1 MKSKQQ
7 NVCDLVEKLTGIVS
21 MFSVFAFLLK
31 FTPLCRFV
39 LPACYVFDILFVMLL
54 FLRIKLYGFIEY
66 LGSWQ
71 NIVDFF
77 AAIPIAA
84 LFARHTELFQ
94 VIAPVGWFT
103 IFRLLNI
110 IPLVK
115 KDSAFAQRH
124 FKHICFSVILLEVV
138 FILVLTYFFYVL
150 FNKPL
155 VEHYTAEYERF
166 PSNPEYLMKN
176 DENVVLVYKNGTIQS
191 RKGFIRDKKTHFS
204 ICNSPYEYLI
214 RIKFSKENIVTDG
227 KISAPKC
234 GIIVSSPELL
244 VTFNWLMIAIFLF
257 VCGIFAVILWRDLLS
272 KDGRKIAVAADAIKS
287 GDFARFAEENAKI
300 EKSGKDEI
308 ALLYQAIDRARH
320 NFSPKS
326 AELVE
331 AAEPVEAD
339 EQGGFANAVEEPV
352 EPEAAEPV
360 QEVAAPE
367 IAETV
372 VAEPETVAETI
383 ETLAEP
389 ESEAIAEA
397 IEELSEPEAFAEPIE
412 IGEPVP
418 VSDVSADSEAAADF
432 AGTPEAFVEPIEAA
446 ELIEEAEPIEP
457 VEPEVAEPVELA
469 EAETLELAEEAEAVA
484 ETAVEAEPE
493 PLELEAAVP
502 EPLEPH
508 HSGGLLAMALK
519 KRVQT
524 ANIQ

>member
-7 NVCDLVEKLTGIVS
+7 NVCDLVERLTGIVS

-31 FTPLCRFV
+31 FTPFCRFV

-54 FLRIKLYGFIEY
+54 FLRFKLYGFIEY

-77 AAIPIAA
+77 AAIPVVV

-94 VIAPVGWFT
+94 FISPAAWFT

-110 IPLVK
+110 IPLIK

-138 FILVLTYFFYVL
+138 FILVLTQFFYAL

-191 RKGFIRDKKTHFS
+191 RKGFIRDKKTHFA

-214 RIKFSKENIVTDG
+214 RIKFSKESVVSDG

-244 VTFNWLMIAIFLF
+244 FTFNWLMIAMFLF

-272 KDGRKIAVAADAIKS
+272 KDGQKIALAANAIKS
-287 GDFARFAEENAKI
+287 GDFAKFEEENARI
-300 EKSGKDEI
+300 EKSGRDEI
-308 ALLYQAIDRARH
+308 ALLYQAIDSGRH
-320 NFSPKS
+320 NFCPKTE
-326 AELVE
+326 AGGGELEE
-331 AAEPVEAD
+331 AAEFAVPEEA
-339 EQGGFANAVEEPV
+339 
-352 EPEAAEPV
+352 
-360 QEVAAPE
+360 
-367 IAETV
+367 
-372 VAEPETVAETI
+372 
-383 ETLAEP
+383 
-389 ESEAIAEA
+389 
-397 IEELSEPEAFAEPIE
+397 EELS
-412 IGEPVP
+412 V
-418 VSDVSADSEAAADF
+418 
-432 AGTPEAFVEPIEAA
+432 
-446 ELIEEAEPIEP
+446 
-457 VEPEVAEPVELA
+457 LA
-469 EAETLELAEEAEAVA
+469 EAETLEPAEEVESVAEA
-484 ETAVEAEPE
+484 ETAVEAETAG
-493 PLELEAAVP
+493 L
-502 EPLEPH
+502 LEPVEADAPEIRH
-508 HSGGLLAMALK
+508 RLLQDRCRKTPDAGSGKQFQVAADLSPEK
-519 KRVQT
+519 KRWKDLFQSGYDFGT
-524 ANIQ
+524 ARRLFPDAGIWQYLPGKPVPVCPGGHIVSPGENSARLVATGKIHPTAVIADRDPLS

>member
-1 MKSKQQ
+1 MMSKQQ
-7 NVCDLVEKLTGIVS
+7 NVCDLVEKLTGIAS

-31 FTPLCRFV
+31 FTPLCRFA

-214 RIKFSKENIVTDG
+214 RIKFSKENILSDE

-308 ALLYQAIDRARH
+308 ALLYEAIDSARH
-320 NFSPKS
+320 NFSPKT
-326 AELVE
+326 AELE
-331 AAEPVEAD
+331 TAETAGSD
-339 EQGGFANAVEEPV
+339 EHGGFAKAIEELG
-352 EPEAAEPV
+352 EPESAGNVSAVPESAAEF
-360 QEVAAPE
+360 
-367 IAETV
+367 
-372 VAEPETVAETI
+372 AEPEK
-383 ETLAEP
+383 LAD
-389 ESEAIAEA
+389 A
-397 IEELSEPEAFAEPIE
+397 IEELSELE
-412 IGEPVP
+412 
-418 VSDVSADSEAAADF
+418 
-432 AGTPEAFVEPIEAA
+432 
-446 ELIEEAEPIEP
+446 
-457 VEPEVAEPVELA
+457 
-469 EAETLELAEEAEAVA
+469 EAETLESAEEAEAVA
-484 ETAVEAEPE
+484 EAETSVEAESAEVAEAVEVLEEVAEPE
-493 PLELEAAVP
+493 ALS
-502 EPLEPH
+502 EPIETLGEPAELEPH
-508 HSGGLLAMALK
+508 HSGGLLAAALK
-519 KRVQT
+519 KQEQHCT
-524 ANIQ
+524 LS

>member
-1 MKSKQQ
+1 MMSKQQ

-71 NIVDFF
+71 NIVDLF
-77 AAIPIAA
+77 AAIPVAV
-84 LFARHTELFQ
+84 LFARHTELFRF
-94 VIAPVGWFT
+94 IAPAGWFT

-115 KDSAFAQRH
+115 KDPAFAQKH
-124 FKHICFSVILLEVV
+124 FKHICLNVIFVQTV
-138 FILVLTYFFYVL
+138 FILVLTHFFYV
-150 FNKPL
+150 FFDRPL
-155 VEHYTAEYERF
+155 IEKYTAEYERF
-166 PSNPEYLMKN
+166 PANPEYLMKN

-214 RIKFSKENIVTDG
+214 RIKFSKENVISDG

-244 VTFNWLMIAIFLF
+244 ETYNLMMIAMFLF

-272 KDGRKIAVAADAIKS
+272 KDGQKIAVAADAIKS
-287 GDFARFAEENAKI
+287 GDFAKFAEENARI

-308 ALLYQAIDRARH
+308 ALLYQAIDSARY
-320 NFSPKS
+320 NFSQKT

-331 AAEPVEAD
+331 AAEAD
-339 EQGGFANAVEEPV
+339 EHGGFAKAVEELG
-352 EPEAAEPV
+352 EPEFAGDVSAEPV
-360 QEVAAPE
+360 AA
-367 IAETV
+367 AEF
-372 VAEPETVAETI
+372 AEPEK
-383 ETLAEP
+383 LAEP
-389 ESEAIAEA
+389 
-397 IEELSEPEAFAEPIE
+397 IEELSEPE
-412 IGEPVP
+412 
-418 VSDVSADSEAAADF
+418 
-432 AGTPEAFVEPIEAA
+432 
-446 ELIEEAEPIEP
+446 
-457 VEPEVAEPVELA
+457 
-469 EAETLELAEEAEAVA
+469 EAETLEPAEEAEVVA
-484 ETAVEAEPE
+484 EAETSVEAESAE
-493 PLELEAAVP
+493 VAEAVETLEAVSEPEALSEPIETVSEPELLEPVEAV
-502 EPLEPH
+502 EPAEVEPH

-519 KRVQT
+519 KRGQST
-524 ANIQ
+524 NIQ